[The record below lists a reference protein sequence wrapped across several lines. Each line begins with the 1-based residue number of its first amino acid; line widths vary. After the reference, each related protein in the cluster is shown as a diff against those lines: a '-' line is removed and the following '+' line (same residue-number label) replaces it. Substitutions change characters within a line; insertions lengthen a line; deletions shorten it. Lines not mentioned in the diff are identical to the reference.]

1 MSRYNSLSDY
11 LKGRFGRK
19 MYKLAV
25 DGGFTCPN
33 RDGTKSTGGCIFCSS
48 AGSGDFAEHGAD
60 IKAQLENAKQRIKSK
75 LPPDCGFIAYFQSFT
90 NTYAPVARLRELFEA
105 ALEVDGVQALS
116 VATRPDCVDE
126 DNVQLLAELNEKA
139 PVFVEL
145 GLQTSNEETARYIN
159 RCYPN
164 SDFTNAVRL
173 LRKHG
178 IDIIVHIIIGL
189 PNETE
194 EDILNTV
201 RFVSAHDVQ
210 GVKLQLMHV
219 LKSTRLAGTD
229 YVPLEMG
236 EYYRLLGLCLEHLRP
251 DIVIH
256 RLTGDGDKRLLIA
269 PMWSA
274 DKHRVL
280 NSFMR
285 YMDEHNII
293 QGSKYENSSL
303 Y

>member
-1 MSRYNSLSDY
+1 M
-11 LKGRFGRK
+11 
-19 MYKLAV
+19 
-25 DGGFTCPN
+25 
-33 RDGTKSTGGCIFCSS
+33 
-48 AGSGDFAEHGAD
+48 
-60 IKAQLENAKQRIKSK
+60 
-75 LPPDCGFIAYFQSFT
+75 
-90 NTYAPVARLRELFEA
+90 
-105 ALEVDGVQALS
+105 QALS
-116 VATRPDCVDE
+116 VATRPDCVNE

-145 GLQTSNEETARYIN
+145 GLQTSNEDTARYIN

-219 LKSTRLAGTD
+219 LRSTRLAETD
-229 YVPLEMG
+229 YVPLQMG

-256 RLTGDGDKRLLIA
+256 RLTATGDKRLLIA
-269 PMWSA
+269 PMWST

-280 NSFMR
+280 NGFMR
-285 YMDEHNII
+285 YMDEQDIV
-293 QGSKYENSSL
+293 QGSKYNAEM
-303 Y
+303 